1 MGLLKS
7 KLQSALIF
15 CNEIQQPLKQ
25 STFTFSLA
33 DILALPSASL
43 EESAPTPTEH
53 KTIEKTVNIL
63 VK

>member
-7 KLQSALIF
+7 KLENALIF
-15 CNEIQQPLKQ
+15 CSEMQQPLKQ
-25 STFTFSLA
+25 SPFTFSLA

-53 KTIEKTVNIL
+53 KTMEKKANIL

>member
-1 MGLLKS
+1 M
-7 KLQSALIF
+7 
-15 CNEIQQPLKQ
+15 QQPLKQ
-25 STFTFSLA
+25 SPFTFSLA

-53 KTIEKTVNIL
+53 KTMEKKANIL